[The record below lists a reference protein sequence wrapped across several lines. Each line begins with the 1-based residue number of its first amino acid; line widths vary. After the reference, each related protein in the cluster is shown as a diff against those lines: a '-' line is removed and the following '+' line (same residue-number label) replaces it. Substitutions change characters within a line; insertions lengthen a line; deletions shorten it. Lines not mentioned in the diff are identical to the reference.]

1 MSTQAHE
8 KLAEN
13 PPGLIVVIALSFGIL
28 LGGGTFLG
36 LAAYT
41 FWSGQTQLE
50 RQRAQ
55 ILASKSFFGMRSRR
69 FGVATTSL
77 GLAWLGIYRLF
88 M

>member
-1 MSTQAHE
+1 MTTHS
-8 KLAEN
+8 
-13 PPGLIVVIALSFGIL
+13 L

-50 RQRAQ
+50 RQQAQ
-55 ILASKSFFGMRSRR
+55 ILASKSVFGMRSRR
-69 FGVATTSL
+69 FGIAATSL